1 MYFEQHSCQTY
12 PTLFSREQDTVVK
25 NYLYLSKL
33 ETQIVTS
40 TPSEN
45 LALRL
50 YEAQNKTFKFGTT
63 ESLILHTR
71 SIFFKGGHLTKIW
84 SKKIFF
90 MKTLWKL
97 GALTVLF

>member
-1 MYFEQHSCQTY
+1 M
-12 PTLFSREQDTVVK
+12 
-25 NYLYLSKL
+25 
-33 ETQIVTS
+33 VTS

-63 ESLILHTR
+63 ETLILHTR

-90 MKTLWKL
+90 MKTLSKL
-97 GALTVLF
+97 GALTVDSQYLHPVTLLP